1 VSAQH
6 ENSGWRGRLIG
17 ASGDDTESLNGNSGA
32 MSSTTFPVT
41 GDVGGDAFDPTI
53 PAPTTNVAEY
63 GFEGRFEDWAED
75 ARYFEYSKAANP
87 IGSGLTSHV
96 PIKSF
101 GRDLYLDGPTRVI
114 PLDLSTELGINGGP
128 ATSPAL
134 AAHFVRIRA
143 GEQIATNPNATSQLY
158 YVIGGRGFSAVNGR
172 LARWEKGDF
181 VTLPANSRAT
191 FYADPGSDAAMYW
204 VHDEPLLRH
213 LGAEATEP
221 RFRPTKF
228 RRTDALARLDVI
240 ASRPGANDKS
250 RVSVLLANAEE
261 EQTLTIT
268 HVLWAMFGLL
278 PPDQEQRPHRHQSV
292 ALDLIL
298 DAKPGCY
305 TLLGT
310 RLNERGDIINP
321 TRVDWEAGGAFV
333 TPPGLWHAH
342 FNESGAPAHL
352 IPIQDAG
359 LQTYLR
365 SLDIRFSDRR

>member
-1 VSAQH
+1 MAAYLTQ
-6 ENSGWRGRLIG
+6 RGI
-17 ASGDDTESLNGNSGA
+17 DE
-32 MSSTTFPVT
+32 
-41 GDVGGDAFDPTI
+41 DAVDPTI
-53 PAPTTNVAEY
+53 AAPMTNVAEY

-87 IGSGLTSHV
+87 IASGHTSTI
-96 PIKSF
+96 PITAFS
-101 GRDLYLDGPTRVI
+101 RELYSDGPTQII
-114 PLDLSTELGINGGP
+114 PLDLSHELGIADGP

-143 GEQIATNPNATSQLY
+143 GERVATNPNATSQLY
-158 YVIGGRGFSAVNGR
+158 YVIYGRGFSAVNGR
-172 LARWEKGDF
+172 LVQWEKGDF
-181 VTLPANSRAT
+181 LTLPARSQAT
-191 FYADPGSDAAMYW
+191 FFASAEAALYW

-213 LGAEATEP
+213 LGAQAAEP
-221 RFRPTKF
+221 RFNATKF
-228 RRTDALARLDVI
+228 RRQDAVDRLDEI

-250 RVSVLLANAEE
+250 RVSVLLANAEQ

-310 RLNERGDIINP
+310 RLDGRGDIVNP

-352 IPIQDAG
+352 IPVQDAG

>member
-1 VSAQH
+1 MTSDQ
-6 ENSGWRGRLIG
+6 RIRDIG
-17 ASGDDTESLNGNSGA
+17 E
-32 MSSTTFPVT
+32 
-41 GDVGGDAFDPTI
+41 GDALDPTV
-53 PAPTTNVAEY
+53 PAPAINVAEY
-63 GFEGRFEDWAED
+63 GFEGRFEDCAED
-75 ARYFEYSKAANP
+75 ARYFEYSTAANP
-87 IGSGLTSHV
+87 IGSGRTSSV
-96 PIKSF
+96 PIRAF
-101 GRDLYLDGPTRVI
+101 TRDLYLDGPTRVI
-114 PLDLSTELGINGGP
+114 PLDLSAELGIDGGP

-134 AAHFVRIRA
+134 LAHFVRIRA
-143 GEQIATNPNATSQLY
+143 GERIATSPNATSQLY
-158 YVIGGRGFSAVNGR
+158 YVISGRGFSAVNGR
-172 LARWEKGDF
+172 LVRWEKGDF
-181 VTLPANSRAT
+181 LTLPASCNAT
-191 FYADPGSDAAMYW
+191 FHAGSDAALYW

-221 RFRPTKF
+221 RFRATKF
-228 RRTDALARLDVI
+228 RRADAVARLDEI

-250 RVSVLLANAEE
+250 RVSVLLANSAEA
-261 EQTLTIT
+261 QTLTIT

-278 PPDQEQRPHRHQSV
+278 PADQEQRPHRHQSV

-310 RLNERGDIINP
+310 RLDSRGDIVNP

-365 SLDIRFSDRR
+365 SLDIRFTDRR

>member
-1 VSAQH
+1 
-6 ENSGWRGRLIG
+6 
-17 ASGDDTESLNGNSGA
+17 
-32 MSSTTFPVT
+32 M
-41 GDVGGDAFDPTI
+41 
-53 PAPTTNVAEY
+53 TNVAEY

-87 IGSGLTSHV
+87 IGSGHTSHV

-101 GRDLYLDGPTRVI
+101 GRDLYLDGPTRAI
-114 PLDLSTELGINGGP
+114 PLDLSAELGINGGP

-134 AAHFVRIRA
+134 VAHFVRIRA
-143 GEQIATNPNATSQLY
+143 GEQIATSPNATSQLY
-158 YVIGGRGFSAVNGR
+158 YVISGRGFSAVNGR

-181 VTLPANSRAT
+181 LTLPANSRAT

-228 RRTDALARLDVI
+228 RRIDAVTRLNEV

-261 EQTLTIT
+261 EQTLTI
-268 HVLWAMFGLL
+268 
-278 PPDQEQRPHRHQSV
+278 
-292 ALDLIL
+292 IL

-310 RLNERGDIINP
+310 RLNERGDIVNP
-321 TRVDWEAGGAFV
+321 TRVDWEVGGAFV

>member
-1 VSAQH
+1 MTAHLAHSEIA
-6 ENSGWRGRLIG
+6 E
-17 ASGDDTESLNGNSGA
+17 
-32 MSSTTFPVT
+32 
-41 GDVGGDAFDPTI
+41 DALDPTI
-53 PAPTTNVAEY
+53 PAPMTNVAEY
-63 GFEGRFEDWAED
+63 GFEGRFEDWTED
-75 ARYFEYSKAANP
+75 ARFFEYSKAANP
-87 IGSGLTSHV
+87 IGSGHTSKI
-96 PIKSF
+96 PIRAF
-101 GRDLYLDGPTRVI
+101 GRELYSDGPTQIV
-114 PLDLSTELGINGGP
+114 PLDLSHELGIAHGP

-134 AAHFVRIRA
+134 VAHFVRIRA
-143 GEQIATNPNATSQLY
+143 REHIATNPNATSQLY
-158 YVIGGRGFSAVNGR
+158 YVIGGRGFAAVNGR
-172 LARWEKGDF
+172 LVQWEKGDF
-181 VTLPANSRAT
+181 MTLPAHSQAT
-191 FYADPGSDAAMYW
+191 FYAHSDAALYW

-213 LGAEATEP
+213 LGVEAAEP
-221 RFRPTKF
+221 RFNATKF
-228 RRTDALARLDVI
+228 RREDAAGRLDEI

-250 RVSVLLANAEE
+250 RVSVLLANAEQ

-278 PPDQEQRPHRHQSV
+278 PPDQVQRPHRHQSV

-298 DAKPGCY
+298 DAQPGCY

-310 RLNERGDIINP
+310 RLDDRGDIVNP

-352 IPIQDAG
+352 IPVQDAG